1 MAILLMISVSHFPTN
16 IMWSFLTF
24 VTENGGWNEMQPK
37 RDKSLLFEVEK
48 YLTNAGFVK
57 QELLVHVNHSAIT
70 IVPPP
75 QLIAT
80 HDSPASQNCS
90 KL

>member
-1 MAILLMISVSHFPTN
+1 MK
-16 IMWSFLTF
+16 
-24 VTENGGWNEMQPK
+24 PK

-57 QELLVHVNHSAIT
+57 QELVVQVNHSAIT
-70 IVPPP
+70 IVAPP